1 MKKFLFLL
9 CTTIILTSCVKLRNP
24 SGNDSSEFKIP
35 SNFDWKTFEP
45 MKVSFNGKFSV
56 VNQDGD
62 TIAKNLPAGDYNL
75 YVGKGS
81 LLTIVPSLSIETKSI
96 SKPVDGTESRIYFPA
111 EDKYATVMFE
121 DLFPVPGDR
130 DMNDLVF
137 GLNIEYDLNAGAEVL
152 AINFNIEPRAA
163 GAIKS
168 YLGLAA
174 SFTGYPVKVAD
185 ITRHSSTYPEITKDH
200 SDLAP
205 IYKVIEP
212 REESYGPANPSD
224 PQADYRVAP
233 FTGNFR
239 KFFINPSSS
248 YINVSNVDPTTETHN
263 FSVQVTLDQII
274 HYKKFSFF
282 EGNDPDKVNIDI
294 FATIEDRS
302 TEVHFKGQPP
312 TNYFNYDLF
321 KIANEDFTSD
331 DKWVWAIMSDKSVRH
346 ALERVKIYD
355 AYPGFEKWF
364 ETQDMSVWYYSYDKE
379 LVFTKKDFNYFN

>member
-1 MKKFLFLL
+1 MKKLLFLL
-9 CTTIILTSCVKLRNP
+9 CATIIVASCTKFRSP
-24 SGNDSSEFKIP
+24 EGNSQFNIP
-35 SNFDWKTFEP
+35 SNFNWKTFEP

-81 LLTIVPSLSIETKSI
+81 VLRIVPYLSVETKSI
-96 SKPVDGTESRIYFPA
+96 SKPIEGSEGRIYFPA

-137 GLNIEYDLNAGAEVL
+137 GLNLEYDLNAGAEVM

-168 YLGLAA
+168 YIGLAA
-174 SFTGYPVKVAD
+174 SFTGHPIKVTN
-185 ITRHSSTYPEITKDH
+185 ITRHSSTYPEITNDH

-205 IYKVIEP
+205 IYKAIEP
-212 REESYGPANPSD
+212 RKESYGPADPSD

-239 KFFINPSSS
+239 TFFINPKSS
-248 YINVSNVDPTTETHN
+248 YVNVSNEDPVTETIN
-263 FSVQVTLDQII
+263 FSVQVTLDQLV
-274 HYKKFSFF
+274 HYGKFSFF
-282 EGNDPDKVNIDI
+282 EGYDVNKVNIDI
-294 FATIEDRS
+294 FATFEDRS

-312 TNYFNYDLF
+312 TNYFNLDYF
-321 KIANEDFTSD
+321 KIANPDFTSPD
-331 DKWVWAIMSDKSVRH
+331 EKWVWAIMSDRSVRH
-346 ALERVKIYD
+346 PLERVEIYK
-355 AYPGFEKWF
+355 AYPYFDKWF
-364 ETQDMSVWYYSYDKE
+364 ESQDIYNWYEDFTKE
-379 LVFTKKDFNYFN
+379 NVFTQKDFNYYN